1 MLALNSYGLHGGGC
15 ASPLRPTAPNNNS
28 SSRGGGCVSLPRIS
42 GGGFPAARSLGKLE
56 LLAARR
62 GEHPLYRTTTGYG
75 VLGERLERS

>member
-15 ASPLRPTAPNNNS
+15 TSPLRPTASNSSSNNNN
-28 SSRGGGCVSLPRIS
+28 SRGGGSVSLPRIS

-62 GEHPLYRTTTGYG
+62 GEHPLYRTTTG
-75 VLGERLERS
+75 

>member
-15 ASPLRPTAPNNNS
+15 ASPLRPSAPINSRSNNN
-28 SSRGGGCVSLPRIS
+28 GGFVSLPRIS

-62 GEHPLYRTTTGYG
+62 GEHPLYRTTTG
-75 VLGERLERS
+75 